1 MQRIPQ
7 DSAGVWVRRAGLLL
21 VAYGLAGCALLPGS
35 QPLTPSPSQ
44 PLPTPVITTV
54 AAPDP
59 EIATRR
65 FLDAWV
71 GGDYADMYDML
82 TPLSQDAMAQ
92 DQFKEAYQQVVRS
105 AAVTGVSYKIVSS
118 LMSPQAAQ
126 VRYQVTLSS
135 AVVGD
140 IMRETVADLKRVDDQ
155 WKIAWTSSTIL
166 PELTGQNQLYMQ
178 LVNLKRANIYD
189 RQGLGLVTESAAV
202 ALWIVPNQIGDED
215 AESAMLSVLSRLLD
229 RRAEEIQAD
238 YEPFRDTDFFI
249 PLGEVS
255 LDDFQRYE
263 GTLSAVG
270 GVQWRIYDTRFYGS
284 GGLAPQSVGY
294 VAQIQ
299 QQELDTY
306 LARGYQVDDFVG
318 QTGVERVFESELRGT
333 PGGTLY
339 VVDPEGNIIE
349 KLGER
354 DPTPP
359 QAIYTTLDR
368 DLQRQ
373 AQQAIAGFNGA
384 IVVLERDTGAIR
396 ALVSSPGF
404 DPNLFD
410 TANPNWQFGLN
421 DVLNNQNQPL
431 LNRATSGTY
440 PLGSVFKLIT
450 MSAALES
457 GIYSPSTTY
466 TCNGFFTELPGLTLK
481 DWTVDKE
488 LPAHGE
494 LNLMQGLERS
504 CNPFFWHI
512 GLDLF
517 NQGLPTAL
525 PDMAKAF
532 GLGQNMGIEIGD
544 NAGLV
549 PDPETKQSRT
559 GEAWAGR
566 DSVQLAIGQSFL
578 QVTPLQVARFVAALG
593 NGGTLYRP
601 QMVDRIQSA
610 EGEVSHTFS
619 PIVDGTLPLAPENLK
634 ALQEAMFLVT
644 SSPHGTANRILRYP
658 TTFPIRVHGKTGT
671 AESGQADPHA
681 WFVGY
686 TNENR
691 PNKPDLAIVVLVEYQ
706 GEGSEWAAPIFRR
719 VVEDYFYGQ
728 PFRRYSWES
737 GIGIPSTPTPTPGP
751 EGEVPTEEATPAP

>member
-1 MQRIPQ
+1 VRN
-7 DSAGVWVRRAGLLL
+7 AGWLLL
-21 VAYGLAGCALLPGS
+21 ALGLAGCSLLPGS
-35 QPLTPSPSQ
+35 TSRTPSPTQ
-44 PLPTPVITTV
+44 PLPTPVVTTV

-59 EIATRR
+59 EIAMQGY
-65 FLDAWV
+65 LEAWAA
-71 GGDYADMYDML
+71 GDYDAMYSML
-82 TPLSQDAMAQ
+82 TPLSQDAMTP
-92 DQFKEAYQQVVRS
+92 DEFKEAYQEVVRS
-105 AAVTGVSYKIVSS
+105 AAVTGVSYQIVSS

-126 VRYQVTLSS
+126 VRYQVTLDS
-135 AVVGD
+135 AVVGP
-140 IMRETVADLKRVDDQ
+140 ITRETVADLKRVDDQ
-155 WKIAWTSSTIL
+155 WKVAWSSATIL
-166 PELTGQNQLYMQ
+166 PELTGENKLYMQ
-178 LVNLKRANIYD
+178 LATLTRANIYD
-189 RQGLGLVTESAAV
+189 RNGLGLVTQSQAV

-215 AESAMLSVLSRLLD
+215 AEAAMLSVLSRMFD
-229 RRAEEIQAD
+229 RRPEEIQAS
-238 YEPFRDTDFFI
+238 YEGFRDTDFFI

-270 GVQWRIYDTRFYGS
+270 GVQWRVYDTRFYGS

-294 VAQIQ
+294 VGQIQ
-299 QQELDTY
+299 QQDLDTY

-318 QTGVERVFESELRGT
+318 QTGLERAFESELRGT

-339 VVDPEGNIIE
+339 IVDPDGNIVE

-354 DPTPP
+354 DPSPP
-359 QAIYTTLDR
+359 QAVYTTLDR

-410 TANPNWQFGLN
+410 TANPNWQYGLN
-421 DVLNNQNQPL
+421 EILNDPNQPL
-431 LNRATSGTY
+431 LNRATNGTY

-457 GIYSPSTTY
+457 GVYTPDSTY
-466 TCNGFFTELPGLTLK
+466 TCNGFFTEIPGLTLK

-494 LNLMQGLERS
+494 LTLMEGLERS

-517 NQGLPTAL
+517 NQGFTTAL

-532 GLGQNMGIEIGD
+532 GLGQSTGIEIGD
-544 NAGLV
+544 SPGLV
-549 PDPETKQSRT
+549 PDPDTKKSRT
-559 GEAWAGR
+559 GEDWAGR

-578 QVTPLQVARFVAALG
+578 QVTPLQVARFVAAIG
-593 NGGTLYRP
+593 NGGTLFRP
-601 QMVDRIQSA
+601 QLVDRVQSA

-619 PIVDGTLPLAPENLK
+619 PIVDGNLPLKPENLK
-634 ALQEAMFLVT
+634 SLQDAMFLVT
-644 SSPHGTANRILRYP
+644 SAPNGTASRTLRYP

-686 TNENR
+686 TDENR
-691 PNKPDLAIVVLVEYQ
+691 TDKPDLAIVVLAEYQ

-728 PFRRYSWES
+728 PFRRYPWES
-737 GIGIPSTPTPTPGP
+737 GIGVPSTPTPTPGP
-751 EGEVPTEEATPAP
+751 EEDVPPEEATPAP

>member
-1 MQRIPQ
+1 
-7 DSAGVWVRRAGLLL
+7 VRRISLTLIALGL
-21 VAYGLAGCALLPGS
+21 VGCALLPAS
-35 QPLTPSPSQ
+35 RPRTPAPTEA
-44 PLPTPVITTV
+44 LPTPVITTV

-71 GGDYADMYDML
+71 SEDYGAMYAML
-82 TPLSQDAMAQ
+82 TPLSQDAMSLDEFTQ
-92 DQFKEAYQQVVRS
+92 AYQEVVRT
-105 AAVTGVSYKIVSS
+105 AAIDGVGYLIVSS

-126 VRYQVTLSS
+126 VRYQVTLNS
-135 AVVGD
+135 AVVGR
-140 IMRETVADLKRVDDQ
+140 ITREAVADLKRVDDE

-166 PELTGQNQLYMQ
+166 PELAGQNQLYMQ
-178 LVNLKRANIYD
+178 LVTLTRANVYD
-189 RQGLGLVTESAAV
+189 RAGLGLVTESEAV

-215 AESAMLSVLSRLLD
+215 AESAMLSVLSRLFD
-229 RRAEEIQAD
+229 RRPEEIQAD

-270 GVQWRIYDTRFYGS
+270 GVQWRIYETRFYGA
-284 GGLAPQSVGY
+284 GGLGPQSVGY

-299 QQELDTY
+299 QQDLDRY
-306 LARGYQVDDFVG
+306 VARGYQVDDFVG
-318 QTGVERVFESELRGT
+318 QTGLEFTFESELRGT

-339 VVDPEGNIIE
+339 VVDPEGKIVE
-349 KLGER
+349 TLGER
-354 DPTPP
+354 DPAPP
-359 QAIYTTLDR
+359 QAVYTTLDR
-368 DLQRQ
+368 ELQRQ

-421 DVLNNQNQPL
+421 DVLNNPSQPL

-457 GIYSPSTTY
+457 GIYTPDTTY
-466 TCNGFFTELPGLTLK
+466 TCNGFFTEIPGLTLE
-481 DWTVDKE
+481 DWTVAKE

-494 LNLMQGLERS
+494 LNLMEGLERS

-517 NQGLPTAL
+517 NQGLTTAL

-544 NAGLV
+544 NPGLV
-549 PDPETKQSRT
+549 PDPETKQTRT

-578 QVTPLQVARFVAALG
+578 QVTPLQVARFVAAIG

-601 QMVDRIQSA
+601 QLVDRIQSA
-610 EGEVSHTFS
+610 EGVVSRVFT
-619 PIVDGTLPLAPENLK
+619 PIVDGTLPLKPENLK
-634 ALQEAMFLVT
+634 TLQDAMYRVT
-644 SSPHGTANRILRYP
+644 SSANGTASRTLRYP

-691 PNKPDLAIVVLVEYQ
+691 EDKPDLAIVVLVEYQ

-719 VVEDYFYGQ
+719 VVEDYFFGQ
-728 PFRRYSWES
+728 PYRRYPWES

-751 EGEVPTEEATPAP
+751 EDEAPPEEATPAP

>member
-1 MQRIPQ
+1 MRH
-7 DSAGVWVRRAGLLL
+7 AGWVV
-21 VAYGLAGCALLPGS
+21 VALGLAGCSLLPGS
-35 QPLTPSPSQ
+35 ASGTPSPTQ
-44 PLPTPVITTV
+44 PLPTPVVTTV

-59 EIATRR
+59 EIAMGGY
-65 FLDAWV
+65 LAAWAA
-71 GGDYADMYDML
+71 GDYDTMYGML
-82 TPLSQDAMAQ
+82 TPLSQDAMTP
-92 DQFKEAYQQVVRS
+92 DEFKEAYQEVVRS
-105 AAVTGVSYKIVSS
+105 AAVNGVSYQIVSS

-126 VRYQVTLSS
+126 VRYQVTLDS
-135 AVVGD
+135 AVVGA
-140 IMRETVADLKRVDDQ
+140 ITRETVADLKRVDDL
-155 WKIAWTSSTIL
+155 WKIAWTTATIL
-166 PELTGQNQLYMQ
+166 PELTGQNTLYMQ
-178 LVNLKRANIYD
+178 LATLTRANIYD
-189 RQGLGLVTESAAV
+189 RNGLGLVTQSQAV
-202 ALWIVPNQIGDED
+202 AMWIVPNQIGDED
-215 AESAMLSVLSRLLD
+215 AETAMLSVLSRMLD
-229 RRAEEIQAD
+229 RRPEEIQAD
-238 YEPFRDTDFFI
+238 YEGFRDTDFFI

-270 GVQWRIYDTRFYGS
+270 GVQWRVYDTRFYGS

-294 VAQIQ
+294 VGQIQ
-299 QQELDTY
+299 QQDLDTY
-306 LARGYQVDDFVG
+306 MARGYQVDDFVG
-318 QTGVERVFESELRGT
+318 QTGLERAFESDLRGT

-339 VVDPEGNIIE
+339 VVDPDGNIVE

-354 DPTPP
+354 DPSPP
-359 QAIYTTLDR
+359 QAVYTTLDR

-410 TANPNWQFGLN
+410 TANPNWQYGLN
-421 DVLNNQNQPL
+421 DTLNNPNQPL
-431 LNRATSGTY
+431 LNRATSGAY

-457 GIYSPSTTY
+457 GVYTPDSTY
-466 TCNGFFTELPGLTLK
+466 TCNGFFTEIPGLTLK

-494 LNLMQGLERS
+494 LNLMEGLERS

-517 NQGLPTAL
+517 NQGFTTAL

-532 GLGQNMGIEIGD
+532 GLGQSTGIEIGD
-544 NAGLV
+544 SAGLV
-549 PDPETKQSRT
+549 PDPDTKKSRT
-559 GEAWAGR
+559 GEDWAGR

-578 QVTPLQVARFVAALG
+578 QVTPLQVARFVAAIG

-601 QMVDRIQSA
+601 QLVDRIQSA
-610 EGEVSHTFS
+610 EGAVSHTFS
-619 PIVDGTLPLAPENLK
+619 PIADGSLPLKPENLK
-634 ALQEAMFLVT
+634 SLQDAMFRVT
-644 SSPHGTANRILRYP
+644 SGEHGTASGTLRYP
-658 TTFPIRVHGKTGT
+658 GTFPIRVHGKTGT

-686 TNENR
+686 TDENNPTK
-691 PNKPDLAIVVLVEYQ
+691 PNIAVVVLAEYQ

-719 VVEDYFYGQ
+719 VVEEYFYGQ
-728 PFRRYSWES
+728 AYRRYPWEA
-737 GIGIPSTPTPTPGP
+737 GIGVPKTPTPTPGP
-751 EGEVPTEEATPAP
+751 EEGVPPEEATPAP